1 VLRKGEAMKKVRSAL
16 IVIFLLTAAIFLG
29 DLFIQ
34 RGDLPLPELVFG
46 VIFLLSGLGLFVF
59 YWRKDTPSL

>member
-1 VLRKGEAMKKVRSAL
+1 MKKVRLAL
-16 IVIFLLTAAIFLG
+16 TVIFLLTAAIFLG
-29 DLFIQ
+29 DLFIH

-46 VIFLLSGLGLFVF
+46 VIFLLSGLCLFVF

>member
-1 VLRKGEAMKKVRSAL
+1 MKKARLGL

-29 DLFIQ
+29 DLFIHG
-34 RGDLPLPELVFG
+34 GDLPLPELVFG
-46 VIFLLSGLGLFVF
+46 VIYLLSGLSLFVF